1 MSAAPIEKPSAG
13 ADLFLTQAWF
23 DNLRANGFEHVVEP
37 VMVRWETSEGRACLP
52 LMRGGQGRSLTGL
65 SNYYSG
71 LFGPIG
77 VDRQLAA
84 TDWDGVA
91 WQLRQVPGGPVLQLQ
106 PLDAASA
113 WLPQLDA
120 SLRRSGFWTDRYFC
134 FGNWYQPVGP
144 GGFEAYWAARPSALR
159 NTVARARK
167 RLDRL
172 TDWQLEIVTGAQPG
186 LDAAIETYVSVYNRS
201 WKTPEP
207 NPAFIPSLIRLAA
220 QQGWLRLGLVHV
232 AGEPVAAQLWLVA
245 GGKANIFKLAYVK
258 GQEKLSAGSVLTAE
272 LMRHVMDLDRVEEVD
287 FLSGDDPYKA
297 DWMGQRRER
306 IGLVAFDQRHWRG
319 WLAAARHQLGRWR
332 KQLRARAA

>member
-1 MSAAPIEKPSAG
+1 MSTAPIEKPPAG
-13 ADLFLTQAWF
+13 ADLFLSQVWF
-23 DNLRANGFEHVVEP
+23 DNLLANGFEHVVAP
-37 VMVRWETSEGRACLP
+37 MVVRWETSEGRASLP
-52 LMRGGQGRSLTGL
+52 LMRGGEGRQLTGL

-77 VDRQLAA
+77 ADRQLAA

-91 WQLRQVPGGPVLQLQ
+91 WQLRQASGGEVLQLQ
-106 PLDAASA
+106 PLDPASA
-113 WLPQLDA
+113 WLPQLEA
-120 SLRRSGFWTDRYFC
+120 SLRRCGFWTDRYFC
-134 FGNWYQPVGP
+134 FGNWYEPVEP
-144 GGFEAYWAARPSALR
+144 GGFDAYWAARPSALR
-159 NTVARARK
+159 NTVSRAHK
-167 RLDRL
+167 RLDKQGN
-172 TDWQLEIVTGAQPG
+172 WQLQIVDGGAD
-186 LDAAIETYVSVYNRS
+186 LDAAIDAYVAVYNRS

-207 NPAFIPSLIRLAA
+207 NPAFMPALIRLAA

-258 GQEKLSAGSVLTAE
+258 GQEKLSAGSVLTAG
-272 LMRHVMDLDRVEEVD
+272 LMRHVMDVDRVAEVD

-319 WLAAARHQLGRWR
+319 WLAATRHQLGRWR
-332 KQLRARAA
+332 TRLRAGSS